1 MTSLRTWWERQSE
14 VERFRT
20 YTRLTSE
27 LAIAI
32 VTIAMAASAREPWRV
47 GALLS
52 IALAAVLL
60 LESRPELTLRPTERQ
75 RRLYRRTGEA
85 LLLGVVVLTVTTAHL
100 AAADATRDAARGVG
114 VLALWVGAMTIVSFL
129 ERRWWVMIVA
139 SVAVGVGFGGSARDM
154 ATTAALALG
163 VGAFM
168 VSMTAL
174 TLWALHLVEDL
185 ERARG
190 AEAELQVAEERLRFA
205 RDLHDVVGRGFST
218 VAVKSELASAL
229 SRAGEAE
236 RATAEMEEVKTLAVE
251 SMEQMRAL
259 VRGYRSA
266 SLADEVAGARSLL
279 SAARCHL
286 TVEGSP
292 DRVPLALHE
301 AAAWVVREGTTN
313 IVKHTSATAATLSLG
328 SDGMSL
334 TNDDASVV
342 GEPRSGQRGLAE
354 RLAVVGASMS
364 TAVEDG
370 RYVLRVR
377 WETP

>member
-1 MTSLRTWWERQSE
+1 MTSPRAWWERQSE

-27 LAIAI
+27 LAIA
-32 VTIAMAASAREPWRV
+32 VVMIAMAFSAREPWQMA
-47 GALLS
+47 ALLS

-60 LESRPELTLRPTERQ
+60 LESRPELTLRPTDRQ
-75 RRLYRRTGEA
+75 RRIYRRIGGA
-85 LLLGVVVLTVTTAHL
+85 LLLGVVVTAAATAHL
-100 AAADATRDAARGVG
+100 GESDGTRDAARSVG
-114 VLALWVGAMTIVSFL
+114 VLAVWVAAMTIVSFL
-129 ERRWWVMIVA
+129 ERRWWIIVVA
-139 SVAVGVGFGGSARDM
+139 SVAVGAARGGSPRDK
-154 ATTAALALG
+154 AVTAARAHRG
-163 VGAFM
+163 GAVM

-174 TLWALHLVEDL
+174 TLWALNLVEDL

-236 RATAEMEEVKTLAVE
+236 RATVEMDEVKTLAVE

-259 VRGYRSA
+259 VRGYRAA

-279 SAARCHL
+279 SAAQCRL

-292 DRVPLALHE
+292 ERVPVALHE
-301 AAAWVVREGTTN
+301 AASWVVREGTTN
-313 IVKHTSATAATLSLG
+313 IVKHTSATVATLSLG
-328 SDGMSL
+328 PDGMSL
-334 TNDDASVV
+334 TNDDATDV

-354 RLAVVGASMS
+354 RLAAVGASMS
-364 TAVEDG
+364 TSVEDG

-377 WETP
+377 WEKP